1 MKNGELKLSRDEVR
15 DFLCE
20 VYPPCA
26 ARIVIEEL
34 EPMRTR
40 VRFRVKPE
48 DWRPG
53 GTVSGPTIFTAA
65 DAAIYVLTLSMV
77 GREALC
83 VTSSLNIN
91 FLRKPPLM
99 DLICEG
105 KLLKLGRT
113 RAVGDCLIYSDGTAD
128 PVAHATVTYAIPH
141 RSAPPA

>member
-1 MKNGELKLSRDEVR
+1 MTHEALKLSADEVR
-15 DFLCE
+15 QFLCE

-26 ARIVIEEL
+26 DRIVIEEL
-34 EPMRTR
+34 QPMRAR
-40 VRFRVKPE
+40 VRFLVKPE

-65 DAAIYVLTLSMV
+65 DAAIYVLILSMV

-91 FLRKPPLM
+91 FLRKPPLV
-99 DLICEG
+99 DLVCEG

-113 RAVGDCLIYSDGTAD
+113 TAVGDCLIYSDGAAD
-128 PVAHATVTYAIPH
+128 PVAHATVTYAIPY
-141 RSAPPA
+141 RSAPTS